1 MSRFYIPLVKAEK
14 KMSHYETPVPRAIAE
29 NDKYLKFR
37 RRILSPRAN
46 VPSLYTRTLRLIS
59 HGLAIT
65 SSVYI
70 LLFWEFPPGHC
81 FTGIR
86 EWYADMRNQFLTLS
100 EEDMLE
106 YGKSIDRNTVT
117 HNDSINKH

>member
-1 MSRFYIPLVKAEK
+1 MN
-14 KMSHYETPVPRAIAE
+14 HYDTPVPRAIAE

-37 RRILSPRAN
+37 RRILSPTAN

-86 EWYADMRNQFLTLS
+86 EWYADKRNQFLTLS
-100 EEDMLE
+100 EEDMLGKIISKTLE
-106 YGKSIDRNTVT
+106 YGQSIDRKTVT
-117 HNDSINKH
+117 NNDS